1 MLYDNNSNEFYDCL
15 ESYGLNPLDMWP
27 QEETFVLLERPR
39 EIMNQ
44 DSLLALAFIRSI
56 HQDVHH
62 VGKSFLASW
71 DGRHRS
77 GKSMSSIVFS
87 WLLDKTFKQDF
98 EKRIIHNPNDFTEYI
113 YQIDKRFTFN
123 HTRGCA
129 VVVDEAGNTMASH
142 EWQSQWSININKV
155 LQSMGYLRPIINF
168 VAPVKDNVN
177 SGVRKLVNFHFTVS
191 RNNNEFSTIKP
202 YQMQYNSLMG
212 KTFPR
217 FPRIHFFGERLILQK
232 IRMRGIPSEIMER
245 YQKLEIDRK
254 QKMMADN
261 LSGLREQEDVKEENM
276 DREKLVNR
284 VVDNY
289 GFYQLKRGD
298 KLDADLIKFD
308 LGISPRF
315 AKYIQRLAE
324 NKLIEMNK
332 ITAEIKEVKEM
343 SQYKQQTS
351 RNKEIFI
358 DGVPPNE
365 KPKNKRKVDDIY
377 KATADQFDLQLDE

>member
-1 MLYDNNSNEFYDCL
+1 
-15 ESYGLNPLDMWP
+15 
-27 QEETFVLLERPR
+27 
-39 EIMNQ
+39 
-44 DSLLALAFIRSI
+44 
-56 HQDVHH
+56 
-62 VGKSFLASW
+62 
-71 DGRHRS
+71 
-77 GKSMSSIVFS
+77 
-87 WLLDKTFKQDF
+87 
-98 EKRIIHNPNDFTEYI
+98 
-113 YQIDKRFTFN
+113 
-123 HTRGCA
+123 
-129 VVVDEAGNTMASH
+129 
-142 EWQSQWSININKV
+142 
-155 LQSMGYLRPIINF
+155 
-168 VAPVKDNVN
+168 
-177 SGVRKLVNFHFTVS
+177 
-191 RNNNEFSTIKP
+191 
-202 YQMQYNSLMG
+202 
-212 KTFPR
+212 
-217 FPRIHFFGERLILQK
+217 
-232 IRMRGIPSEIMER
+232 MRGIPSEIMER

-377 KATADQFDLQLDE
+377 KATSDQFDLQLDE